1 MLKPIMQNE
10 SFLDVFFIEGRASG
24 TCQKRFPREMEFL
37 EVAVLSPELV
47 KEQRTVSPLNQTS
60 LEPHV

>member
-1 MLKPIMQNE
+1 M
-10 SFLDVFFIEGRASG
+10 FLDVFFIEGRASG